1 MLTIKISDLLELSK
15 FTNIL
20 KSDIKVLTPSG
31 MKKIYAAEVTAI
43 NSEIFSLKTKKHE
56 LSCSP
61 DHLIKSNNKWIK
73 AKDFRIGD
81 IIDTK
86 YGPYELTEISKLE
99 YKDDLLDLHVDTN
112 EYYTND
118 IVSHNSSLLDS
129 FDYTLYGKTRGK
141 KKRWSTLSTL
151 PNRINGELLNRVKFI
166 SNGVNVEVKRGIS
179 PSVLEL
185 WENGV
190 LNERAGKSNID
201 EKIEDYI
208 GIDLE
213 TFKSFISLSIND
225 FKNFISLSNE
235 EKQLLLDKLFNLEVI
250 NILNG
255 ILKDIAK
262 NNKVRAAS
270 FDGEIRTLDDSIS
283 SIQKSIDKAIERQK
297 EEARLAL
304 EREKEDIQAEIDRIT
319 GEMNS
324 RKDDYKSLKEK
335 MDKIKEKDS
344 ELSDEMDKE
353 KRQLINCQN
362 DIKNVQ
368 KELDL
373 YDSGKCPTCKT
384 DFDSVHFANL
394 RTALEEKKLGFEN
407 IKAEIEANVTK
418 IRERQVKLKGL
429 SETTTT
435 TFNDLSYLLKNY
447 KSEIDKLNQKKASQ
461 TVPVNTAPSVNIQ
474 EFQNTIEELQEKK
487 VVSAD
492 NITVC
497 KEKDLYYKEL
507 NRIFGEDGVKK
518 SIISGIIKPI
528 NHFIDENIKK
538 MGLPF
543 EVRLDETFTAE
554 IKQLGSVIEHDSLST
569 GEQKLTNISILIA
582 YLKLIRTKRHI
593 NILFLDEVF
602 SSVDID
608 NIQRILVL
616 LKSFANEYN
625 INIFVVHHAVLNQE
639 MFDRILLIEKNIFSS
654 ITEVNMG
661 N

>member
-1 MLTIKISDLLELSK
+1 MLISELGIRGFKSYGNNEQVLKLNTEKGELILL
-15 FTNIL
+15 
-20 KSDIKVLTPSG
+20 VG
-31 MKKIYAAEVTAI
+31 
-43 NSEIFSLKTKKHE
+43 
-56 LSCSP
+56 
-61 DHLIKSNNKWIK
+61 NNGAGK
-73 AKDFRIGD
+73 
-81 IIDTK
+81 
-86 YGPYELTEISKLE
+86 
-99 YKDDLLDLHVDTN
+99 
-112 EYYTND
+112 
-118 IVSHNSSLLDS
+118 SSLLDS
-129 FDYTLYGKTRGK
+129 FDYTLYGKVRGRK
-141 KKRWSTLSTL
+141 KKWATLSTL
-151 PNRINGELLNRVKFI
+151 PNRINGELLNRIKFN
-166 SNGVNVEVKRGIS
+166 SLGTDVEIKRGIS
-179 PSVLEL
+179 PGVLEL
-185 WENGV
+185 TENGV
-190 LNERAGKSNID
+190 VNERAGKGNVD
-201 EKIEDYI
+201 EKIEKYI
-208 GIDLE
+208 GMDIE
-213 TFKSFISLSIND
+213 TFKSFISMSIND

-262 NNKVRAAS
+262 NNKTRAAS
-270 FDGEIRTLDDSIS
+270 FDAEIRTLDDSIS
-283 SIQKSIDKAIERQK
+283 SIQRSIDKAIERQK

-319 GEMNS
+319 NEMNS

-368 KELDL
+368 RELDL

-407 IKAEIEANVTK
+407 IKSEIETNVTK

-435 TFNDLSYLLKNY
+435 AFNDLSYLLKNY
-447 KSEIDKLNQKKASQ
+447 KSEIDKLTQKKASQ
-461 TVPVNTAPSVNIQ
+461 TVPVNTTPSVNIQ
-474 EFQNTIEELQEKK
+474 EFQNTIEELEEKK
-487 VVSAD
+487 VVSSD

-528 NHFIDENIKK
+528 NHFIAENIKK

-554 IKQLGSVIEHDSLST
+554 IKQLGSPIEHDSLST
-569 GEQKLTNISILIA
+569 GETKKVNISILIA

-602 SSVDID
+602 SSIDIEGID
-608 NIQRILVL
+608 SILAL
-616 LKSFANEYN
+616 LKSFANDYN
-625 INIFVVHHAVLNQE
+625 INIFVVHHAILNQE
-639 MFDRILLIEKNIFSS
+639 MFDRILKINKEVFSS
-654 ITEVNMG
+654 IEEVNLNYG

>member
-1 MLTIKISDLLELSK
+1 MLISELGIRGFKSYGNNESVLKLNTEKGELILL
-15 FTNIL
+15 
-20 KSDIKVLTPSG
+20 VG
-31 MKKIYAAEVTAI
+31 
-43 NSEIFSLKTKKHE
+43 
-56 LSCSP
+56 
-61 DHLIKSNNKWIK
+61 NNGAGK
-73 AKDFRIGD
+73 
-81 IIDTK
+81 
-86 YGPYELTEISKLE
+86 
-99 YKDDLLDLHVDTN
+99 
-112 EYYTND
+112 
-118 IVSHNSSLLDS
+118 SSLLDS
-129 FDYTLYGKTRGK
+129 FDYTLYGKVRGRK
-141 KKRWSTLSTL
+141 KKWATLSTL
-151 PNRINGELLNRVKFI
+151 PNRINGELLNRIKFN
-166 SNGVNVEVKRGIS
+166 SLGTDVEIKRGIS

-185 WENGV
+185 TENGV
-190 LNERAGKSNID
+190 VNERAGKGNID
-201 EKIEDYI
+201 EKIEKYI
-208 GIDLE
+208 GMDIE
-213 TFKSFISLSIND
+213 TFKSFISMSIND

-262 NNKVRAAS
+262 SNKTKAAS
-270 FDGEIRTLDDSIS
+270 FDAEIRTLDDSIA
-283 SIQKSIDKAIERQK
+283 SIQRSIDKAIERQK

-304 EREKEDIQAEIDRIT
+304 EREKEDIQSEIDRIT

-368 KELDL
+368 RELDL

-407 IKAEIEANVTK
+407 IKSEIEANVTK

-447 KSEIDKLNQKKASQ
+447 KSEIDKLTQRKASQ
-461 TVPVNTAPSVNIQ
+461 KAPVNTAPSVNIQ
-474 EFQNTIEELQEKK
+474 EFQDTIDELEEKK
-487 VVSAD
+487 VISTD

-528 NHFIDENIKK
+528 NHFIAENIKK
-538 MGLPF
+538 MSLPF

-554 IKQLGSVIEHDSLST
+554 IKQLGSQIEHDSLST
-569 GEQKLTNISILIA
+569 GETKKVNISILIA

-602 SSVDID
+602 SSIDIEGID
-608 NIQRILVL
+608 SILAL
-616 LKSFANEYN
+616 LKSFANDYN
-625 INIFVVHHAVLNQE
+625 INIFVVHHAILNQE
-639 MFDRILLIEKNIFSS
+639 MFDRILKINKEVFSS
-654 ITEVNMG
+654 IEEVDLSYG
-661 N
+661 G